1 MIAAAQPEGP
11 RDLPGPAV
19 LAKHHPRIS
28 VSESIADGRSV
39 TGAVGPVS
47 DVLVGRLVHRL
58 LQFEPMPESLAVVAD
73 RISLKARA
81 AALLDAG
88 ERASVEDPDEAVE
101 RAVEAWRI
109 LCARPD
115 VVGLLRDGRPRYEV
129 PFSFHDP
136 ASQRILRGTIDCLV
150 RRSDGSVTVVEFKT
164 GAPRPAHEL
173 QLSVYVRAA
182 SRLFPTAN
190 VDGVLVYS

>member
-1 MIAAAQPEGP
+1 MTGQRPDGQ

-19 LAKHHPRIS
+19 LAKHPSRIA
-28 VSESIADGRSV
+28 VSESIADGGVV
-39 TGAVGPVS
+39 TGVGGPVS

-109 LCARPD
+109 LCGRPD
-115 VVGLLRDGRPRYEV
+115 VVALLRDGSPRYEV
-129 PFSFHDP
+129 PFSLHDS
-136 ASQRILRGTIDCLV
+136 ASQQILRGTIDCLV